1 MIKGKKIATLL
12 DFNILTPW
20 TIRNYKTI
28 MQYERKV
35 HQKLPRI
42 TNYIVY
48 MYRGIL
54 THDHI
59 KFSEYPS
66 TMAEEDDCRV
76 RPEKRFVRFFATF

>member
-20 TIRNYKTI
+20 TIHNYKTI

-48 MYRGIL
+48 MYRGVLRIL
-54 THDHI
+54 SNTYDGPFT
-59 KFSEYPS
+59 K
-66 TMAEEDDCRV
+66 TR
-76 RPEKRFVRFFATF
+76 